1 VDSSSKVALTAYNTQ
16 LTKSSLSMSAI
27 LFLITHIK
35 FFNFY
40 FTTENLKLSFNHKMS
55 YHTINDV
62 IENQLEA
69 VNILAASNQQLV
81 NNIYKEIKDKDLL
94 ERIFANGADMIIP
107 TGYVL
112 KKDARHERLLK
123 VFIFF
128 MTVASIV
135 FTIVLQFKP
144 LVEDWV
150 IYVSISISSLS
161 TLISIYAIFGDYC
174 CKN

>member
-1 VDSSSKVALTAYNTQ
+1 
-16 LTKSSLSMSAI
+16 
-27 LFLITHIK
+27 
-35 FFNFY
+35 
-40 FTTENLKLSFNHKMS
+40 MS

-94 ERIFANGADMIIP
+94 ERIFANGANMIIP
-107 TGYVL
+107 NGYVL
-112 KKDARHERLLK
+112 EKDRNRYERFLK
-123 VFIFF
+123 VCIFV

-144 LVEDWV
+144 IVDEWV
-150 IYVSISISSLS
+150 VYTSISISSFS
-161 TLISIYAIFGDYC
+161 TLISLYAIFGDYAGKC
-174 CKN
+174 CRKN

>member
-1 VDSSSKVALTAYNTQ
+1 
-16 LTKSSLSMSAI
+16 
-27 LFLITHIK
+27 
-35 FFNFY
+35 
-40 FTTENLKLSFNHKMS
+40 MS

-94 ERIFANGADMIIP
+94 ERIFANGANMIIP

-112 KKDARHERLLK
+112 EKDARHERLLK

-144 LVEDWV
+144 LVEEWV

>member
-1 VDSSSKVALTAYNTQ
+1 
-16 LTKSSLSMSAI
+16 
-27 LFLITHIK
+27 
-35 FFNFY
+35 
-40 FTTENLKLSFNHKMS
+40 MS

-94 ERIFANGADMIIP
+94 ERIFANGANMIIP

-112 KKDARHERLLK
+112 EKDRNRYERFLK
-123 VFIFF
+123 VCIFV

-144 LVEDWV
+144 IVDEWV
-150 IYVSISISSLS
+150 VYTSISISSFS
-161 TLISIYAIFGDYC
+161 TLISLYAIFGDYAGKC
-174 CKN
+174 CRKN